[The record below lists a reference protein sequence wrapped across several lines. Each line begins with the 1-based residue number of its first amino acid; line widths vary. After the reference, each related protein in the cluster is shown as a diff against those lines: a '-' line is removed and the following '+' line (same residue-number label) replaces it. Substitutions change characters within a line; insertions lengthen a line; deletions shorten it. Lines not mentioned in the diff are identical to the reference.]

1 MRDHIDSL
9 MQDPKVLLCTLG
21 RTPLITIGRA
31 LRDEGFIVLPS
42 RYHEAGV
49 DGLVRVMPDLAL
61 VECGHEAADSD
72 AFRALAAS
80 TGTRVFLFTSA
91 SGAPGPTGD
100 AVAMQLDYGD
110 AFPVLE
116 YTGDC
121 RALAGVVRDMVGR
134 EPVSRE

>member
-1 MRDHIDSL
+1 M
-9 MQDPKVLLCTLG
+9 LLCPLG

-31 LRDEGFIVLPS
+31 LRDEGFIVLPA

-49 DGLVRVMPDLAL
+49 DGLVRVNPDLAL
-61 VECGHEAADSD
+61 VECGHEAADSE
-72 AFRALAAS
+72 AFRTEAAAA
-80 TGTRVFLFTSA
+80 GVRVFLFTSA
-91 SGAPGPTGD
+91 TGAPGPTGD

-121 RALAGVVRDMVGR
+121 RALAGVVRDLVR
-134 EPVSRE
+134 APRQRPRRARRRRARFS